1 MRWLSILVLAVALVA
16 AGCGGDDDSS
26 SASDDTTIEET
37 LTEDTTTDDETT
49 TEETTDETT
58 DLSGVLEDEDC
69 LALASAGSAFAQAF
83 TGTSSDARTPRRSR
97 SSPTAFPTRSR
108 PTSRCSRRRS
118 PRTPRSSQD
127 IGLEAGATPTA
138 EQLQQLQ
145 AALASI
151 DQTEVTAA
159 SERLGTLGGRELH
172 QRVRLIPLRRLGRN
186 VRSPA

>member
-16 AGCGGDDDSS
+16 AGCGGDDEPS
-26 SASDDTTIEET
+26 SASDDTSIEET
-37 LTEDTTTDDETT
+37 LTEDTTTGETT
-49 TEETTDETT
+49 SDETT

-83 TGTSSDARTPRRSR
+83 TGTSSAEDAE
-97 SSPTAFPTRSR
+97 AFQELADSVPDEIKADVQILAEAFATYSEEL
-108 PTSRCSRRRS
+108 
-118 PRTPRSSQD
+118 QD

-151 DQTEVTAA
+151 DQAEVTAA
-159 SERLGTLGGRELH
+159 SERLGTWAQENCTSG
-172 QRVRLIPLRRLGRN
+172 
-186 VRSPA
+186 

>member
-37 LTEDTTTDDETT
+37 LTEDTATDEETT
-49 TEETTDETT
+49 TEDTADETT
-58 DLSGVLEDEDC
+58 DLAGVLEDEDC

-83 TGTSSDARTPRRSR
+83 SGTGTPEDAE
-97 SSPTAFPTRSR
+97 AFQELADSVPDEIKADVQVLAEAFATYSEEL
-108 PTSRCSRRRS
+108 
-118 PRTPRSSQD
+118 QD

-151 DQTEVTAA
+151 DQAEVTAA
-159 SERLGTLGGRELH
+159 SERLGTWAEENCASG
-172 QRVRLIPLRRLGRN
+172 
-186 VRSPA
+186 